1 MQRNATMPLPY
12 VQIAP
17 PKSWEAFE
25 DLCHALYQAAW
36 QDGNAQKHGRPG
48 QAQSGVDI
56 FGQNHRQGG
65 GWWGVQCKRKRLAL
79 GSRLTQTEFDAEL
92 AESAAFDPPLACLI
106 IATTS
111 PSDTALQAHARSVSE
126 ARKRQGL
133 GEVTIHFWENIEQL
147 LFAHQDVTRIY
158 YPQLFAQLGQPVTR
172 HLPAISL
179 SDYFSDPL
187 NHLGTL
193 RQQLQSGGSAAVV
206 AAATVQGMGGV
217 GKTQL
222 ALKYCLSYP
231 DYAGIWWFSAEN
243 PGMLEQ
249 DCITFCA
256 KQAIP
261 LAKGEPAAPVMCNW
275 LCEPG
280 RSGRWLLVFDNAEDE
295 KLLRPY
301 LPQGTP
307 HHVIITSRRPGW
319 GKLGKLALDVWQVDD
334 ALPFLRDRLQGVLDT
349 DDAQLVALTALLGG
363 LPLAL
368 EQACAYINNNQV
380 TLADY
385 HQRLSAQ
392 DSALDAT
399 PALLAQEASEF
410 CNRSVLATLSLA
422 FEKLSPAAQALL
434 GICGWLAAEPIP
446 EYLFTENS
454 DDIWAALP
462 APLQAVLPDQFA
474 WRETVAELRSY
485 ALCQTE
491 VLRMTDHV
499 GNGASEVFCLSLHRL
514 TQAAVRAS
522 PHGQNAGAL
531 ALGVVR
537 AAFPGGANSP
547 EYPPAWPRCRSLLP
561 HVQRLQTLYQPGW
574 QPADRLA
581 WLLTELALYLKSGP
595 AQYPQAKELVRQT
608 LQMRQTAL
616 GEEHPETLTAMNN
629 LAVTL
634 WQMGDLPGARD
645 MQEAVL
651 TIRRRVLGEEHPDTL
666 ISMGNLA
673 ETLRQMGDLPGARAM
688 HEAALTAHRRVQGEE
703 HPDTLIS
710 MGNLA
715 LTLWQMGD
723 LPGARAMQEVV
734 LTTRRR
740 VLGEEHP
747 ATLISMGNLA
757 ATLRQMGDL
766 PGARA
771 MQQAVLTTSRRVLG
785 EEHPDTLR
793 SMHNLA
799 VTCYDLGRLQDA
811 QTLMQ
816 QAYQGFCRVLGPEH
830 PHTLRSQQW
839 LAKIIAAQA

>member
-1 MQRNATMPLPY
+1 
-12 VQIAP
+12 
-17 PKSWEAFE
+17 
-25 DLCHALYQAAW
+25 
-36 QDGNAQKHGRPG
+36 
-48 QAQSGVDI
+48 
-56 FGQNHRQGG
+56 
-65 GWWGVQCKRKRLAL
+65 
-79 GSRLTQTEFDAEL
+79 
-92 AESAAFDPPLACLI
+92 
-106 IATTS
+106 
-111 PSDTALQAHARSVSE
+111 
-126 ARKRQGL
+126 
-133 GEVTIHFWENIEQL
+133 
-147 LFAHQDVTRIY
+147 
-158 YPQLFAQLGQPVTR
+158 
-172 HLPAISL
+172 
-179 SDYFSDPL
+179 
-187 NHLGTL
+187 LGTL

-231 DYAGIWWFSAEN
+231 DYAGIWWFSAET

-334 ALPFLRDRLQGVLDT
+334 ALPFLRDRLQGVADA
-349 DDAQLVALTALLGG
+349 DDAQLVALTGLLGG

-385 HQRLSAQ
+385 QQRLSVQ

-434 GICGWLAAEPIP
+434 GMCGWLAAEPIP

-454 DDIWAALP
+454 ADIWAELP
-462 APLQAVLPDQFA
+462 APLQAVLPDRFA

-491 VLRMTDHV
+491 VFRMTDHV

-531 ALGVVR
+531 ALGVVW
-537 AAFPGGANSP
+537 AAFPGGNSP

-561 HVQRLQTLYQPGW
+561 HVQRLQTLYQPGR
-574 QPADRLA
+574 QAADRLA
-581 WLLTELALYLKSGP
+581 WLLTQLATYLKYGP
-595 AQYPQAKELVRQT
+595 AQYPQAEQWERQAW
-608 LQMRQTAL
+608 QRYQTAL
-616 GEEHPETLTAMNN
+616 GEEHPATLNSMSN
-629 LAVTL
+629 LAV
-634 WQMGDLPGARD
+634 
-645 MQEAVL
+645 
-651 TIRRRVLGEEHPDTL
+651 
-666 ISMGNLA
+666 
-673 ETLRQMGDLPGARAM
+673 TLRQMGDLPGARAM
-688 HEAALTAHRRVQGEE
+688 HE
-703 HPDTLIS
+703 
-710 MGNLA
+710 
-715 LTLWQMGD
+715 
-723 LPGARAMQEVV
+723 VV

-747 ATLISMGNLA
+747 DTLRSMGSLA
-757 ATLRQMGDL
+757 ESLRQMGDL
-766 PGARA
+766 PGARI
-771 MQQAVLTTSRRVLG
+771 MQEAVLTTRRRVLG

-793 SMHNLA
+793 SMSNLAGILWQMGDLPGARAMEEAALTTRRRVLGEEHPDTLTSMHNLA
-799 VTCYDLGRLQDA
+799 ATCYDLGRLQDA
-811 QTLMQ
+811 QTLIQ